1 VSLLFLSLS
10 LNPKQQEVAM
20 TTEELLKKIR
30 LHRTSAGG
38 QAWIEQAAAWR
49 LTQEQAISKADDKK
63 SAPPKPKTTG
73 GFNA

>member
-1 VSLLFLSLS
+1 
-10 LNPKQQEVAM
+10 M

-30 LHRTSAGG
+30 LHRNSARG

-49 LTQEQAISKADDKK
+49 LAQEQAISKADDQK
-63 SAPPKPKTTG
+63 SALPKPKPTG

>member
-1 VSLLFLSLS
+1 
-10 LNPKQQEVAM
+10 M

-49 LTQEQAISKADDKK
+49 LAQEQAISKADDKK
-63 SAPPKPKTTG
+63 SAPPKP
-73 GFNA
+73 